1 MKTMLRLSV
10 SLWFAVGLAIA
21 TSVHAQVPA
30 ELRDRLAAIYDR
42 NEFTAATLTGAVWLD
57 DERRYTLLTGGAR
70 PQIVAYDSATGQ
82 SEVLA
87 NTQAL
92 TPRGSNTPLAVS
104 AYAWSADASKLLIFT
119 NTRRVWRQNT
129 RGDYWVLDR
138 GTGALRKL
146 GGEAPEATLM
156 FAKFSPDATRVAY
169 VRANNIY
176 VEQLSSGAI
185 TQLTRDGG
193 EDVINGTA
201 DWVNEEELGIR
212 DGFRWSPDGNRIAYY
227 QFNTSGVG
235 RFTLINYTDD
245 LYPRLTTFA
254 YPKTGTRNSAV
265 RIGVVAASGGP
276 ITWIQAPGDPR
287 EHYIVRM
294 QFLDAQTVVLLQAN
308 RLQTENRMLLASV
321 ASGSVREAF
330 HERSSAWIDSF
341 RLLRADPADW
351 FDDGRRFTWISE
363 KDGWSHVYGIT
374 REGRQERLLTR
385 FDADVINTVGV
396 SPRDNLLYFIAS
408 PDNPTQRY
416 LYAVPLVGAGVPA
429 RVTPAG
435 LDGTHVYD
443 LSPDGRWALHTYSSA
458 NTPPRVDLISLP
470 EHRPVRT
477 LVDNEA
483 LADTL
488 RRVGTPPVEFVQV
501 AIGDGLTLDG
511 YVVRPRTFD
520 PARKYPV
527 VVYVYGEVASV
538 TVVDRWLGNTLMF
551 QQALAD
557 AGYIVVSFDNPGTP
571 SPKGAKWR
579 KTMYKA
585 VNHEA
590 AVHQA
595 AALHALAKVRSYLD
609 LERVGIYGT
618 SGGGSNA
625 LNALFR
631 EPDLFT
637 VGVAMAPMPDQRL
650 YDTIYQ
656 ERYSGLPDV
665 DEESYFKGSPINFA
679 EGLRGHLLLMHGT
692 GDDNVHLQ
700 ATEALVNRLVTL
712 GKPFDQVIYPN
723 RTHALSEGPGT
734 TLHRWTTVARYFL
747 KHLPNGPR

>member
-1 MKTMLRLSV
+1 MKIMLCLSV
-10 SLWFAVGLAIA
+10 CLWFVVGPAVA
-21 TSVHAQVPA
+21 TSARAQVPA
-30 ELRDRLAAIYDR
+30 ELRDRLAAIYER
-42 NEFTAATLTGAVWLD
+42 NEFRAATLTGAVWLD
-57 DERRYTLLTGGAR
+57 EGRRYSLLTGGAR

-87 NTQAL
+87 STQAL
-92 TPRGSNTPLAVS
+92 TPIGASAPLAVG
-104 AYAWSADASKLLIFT
+104 AYAWSTDASKLLIFT

-146 GGEAPEATLM
+146 GGDAPEATLM

-176 VEQLSSGAI
+176 VERLSSGAI
-185 TQLTRDGG
+185 IQLTRDGA
-193 EDVINGTA
+193 EDVINGTS
-201 DWVNEEELGIR
+201 DWVNEEELDIR

-227 QFNTSGVG
+227 QFDTSSVG
-235 RFTLINYTDD
+235 KFTLINYTDD

-254 YPKTGTRNSAV
+254 YPKAGTRNSAV
-265 RIGVVAASGGP
+265 RIGVVAAGGGAT
-276 ITWIQAPGDPR
+276 TWMQAPGDPR

-308 RLQTENRMLLASV
+308 RLQNENRMLLASV
-321 ASGSVREAF
+321 ASGSVKEAF

-351 FDDGRRFTWISE
+351 FDDGRQFAWISE
-363 KDGWSHVYGIT
+363 KDGWSHVSAIT

-385 FDADVINTVGV
+385 FDADVINIVGV

-408 PDNPTQRY
+408 PENPTQRY
-416 LYAVPLVGAGVPA
+416 LYSAPLGGAGAPI

-435 LDGTHVYD
+435 LNGTHVYD
-443 LSPDGRWALHTYSSA
+443 LSPDGRWAFHTYSSA
-458 NTPPRVDLISLP
+458 SMPPRVDLISLP
-470 EHRPVRT
+470 DHRSVRT

-483 LADTL
+483 LAETL
-488 RRVGTPPVEFVQV
+488 RRAGAPPVEFVQV
-501 AIGDGLTLDG
+501 SIGDGLTMDG
-511 YVVRPRTFD
+511 YVVMPKTFA

-527 VVYVYGEVASV
+527 VVYIYGELGSV
-538 TVVDRWLGNTLMF
+538 TVADRWLGNTLLF

-571 SPKGAKWR
+571 SPKGTKWR

-585 VNHEA
+585 VNHEVA
-590 AVHQA
+590 SHQA
-595 AALHALAKVRSYLD
+595 AALRELGKGRSYLD
-609 LERVGIYGT
+609 LDRVGIYGT
-618 SGGGSNA
+618 SGGGSNT

-637 VGVAMAPMPDQRL
+637 VGVAMAPVPDQRL

-665 DEESYFKGSPINFA
+665 DKESYFKGSPINFA

-700 ATEALVNRLVTL
+700 GTEALVNRLVTL
-712 GKPFDQVIYPN
+712 GKPFDEAIYPN
-723 RTHALSEGPGT
+723 RTHALSEGTGT
-734 TLHRWTTVARYFL
+734 TLHRWATVARYFL
-747 KHLPNGPR
+747 EHLPNGAR